1 MNNKIYNTVILLFI
15 SSLGLMAQTQKKFQ
29 KTFSVDKTTQLRFET
44 RNIDVTFKI
53 WNKDQ
58 VKVDFTIDFKN
69 YSEAEVKKISNE
81 IIVSTREEASMGDMN
96 YLLIQNSSPTTIGR
110 RSYTI
115 KSGEIRVENF
125 FESNSEPNKYKS
137 VAMINK
143 EIEAT
148 NNGIQDLDGFVVFEN
163 EKVALKDLESST
175 HKDIQNIRSSYVIY
189 VPTYMMIDM
198 MADNA
203 NIIFD
208 GTFTNS
214 IRGSF
219 KESILEA
226 ATLSNDKNMFSF
238 MNGTIKIKKISGGQ
252 FICKNVT
259 NSLIGELENASLETE
274 FSKID
279 IGEVKKNVAFRDFKS
294 KFFFY
299 NLAANF
305 ETINMLC
312 EYSDIKMYAD
322 KDQKYYME
330 AYGNNA
336 VLNDGGTKI
345 IVQPSRDG
353 KKSKMFTRGKDD
365 EETRKNTFKLDIV
378 HGFVTLFYR

>member
-1 MNNKIYNTVILLFI
+1 MNSKIYNTVILLLI
-15 SSLGLMAQTQKKFQ
+15 SSLGLIAQTQKKYQ
-29 KTFSVDKTTQLRFET
+29 KTFSVAKKTQLRFQT
-44 RNIDVTFKI
+44 QNIDVTFKT
-53 WNKDQ
+53 WNRDE

-69 YSEAEVKKISNE
+69 YSAEELEKISNE

-96 YLLIQNSSPTTIGR
+96 YLLIRNSSPTTIGR

-125 FESNSEPNKYKS
+125 FEGNSEPNKYKS

-163 EKVALKDLESST
+163 EKVPLKDLENST
-175 HKDIQNIRSSYVIY
+175 HKGIQSIRSSYEIY
-189 VPTYMMIDM
+189 VPNYMAIEM

-203 NIIFD
+203 NVIFE
-208 GTFTNS
+208 GNFTNS

-219 KESILEA
+219 KESTLEA
-226 ATLSNDKNMFSF
+226 ATIENDENMFSF
-238 MNGTIKIKKISGGQ
+238 MNGSLKVKKISGGRYLL
-252 FICKNVT
+252 KNIT
-259 NSLIGELENASLETE
+259 NGLIGELENAFLETE

-279 IGEVKKNVAFRDFKS
+279 IGKIKKNAVFQDFKS
-294 KFFFY
+294 TFFFY

-305 ETINMLC
+305 ESIEMLC
-312 EYSDIKMYAD
+312 QYSDIKLFTT
-322 KDQKYYME
+322 KDQNYYME
-330 AYGNNA
+330 AYGNNS
-336 VLNDGGTKI
+336 VLNNDGTKI

-353 KKSKMFTRGKDD
+353 SKSKIYTLGNDD